1 MTIIPWIIAG
11 ALFLILLG
19 LIGFIAYK
27 SRKDKQLLDTAEY
40 KVKNIIETAKKE
52 AEQIRKAAEI
62 EVREM
67 KQQIREKVEKELEGK
82 RRHLEEL
89 ERKLDKK
96 EDILEQ
102 RSNYLDKK
110 DLELQQKEREI
121 KQLQETLT
129 KEKQEVDN
137 LIAQEMQKL
146 EQISGYTREEAKR
159 ELMRIL
165 EEEAK
170 KDIVKKLKKMEEE
183 AEFTAKNKAREIIS
197 LAIQKSASDYVSE
210 STVSVVDLPNDEMKG
225 RIIGREGRNIRA
237 IEKATGV
244 DLIIDDT
251 PEAVILSSFDPI
263 RREVARLALEKLI
276 ADGRIHPARI
286 EDVVEKVK
294 LELDAEIKK
303 EGENTVFEL
312 GIGDIHPKLIKLIG
326 RLKYRTSY
334 GQNILQH
341 SKEVAYIAAFM
352 AHELGANVKIAKR
365 AALLHDIGKAID
377 KEVEGTH
384 VEIGVDLLRR
394 FGESEEVIHA
404 VEAHHGDVEPKTV
417 EAVIVQ
423 SADAL
428 SAARPGARR
437 EILESY
443 IRRLE
448 KLEEIASSFEG
459 VQKSYAI
466 QAGRE
471 IRVIVNSDLVDDDK
485 IYWLSKEIA
494 KRIEEEL
501 DYPGQIKVT
510 IIRETRAVEYAR

>member
-27 SRKDKQLLDTAEY
+27 SKKDKQLLDTAEY

-67 KQQIREKVEKELEGK
+67 KQQIRERVEKELEGK
-82 RRHLEEL
+82 RKHLEDL

-121 KQLQETLT
+121 KQLQETLS
-129 KEKQEVDN
+129 KEKEEVQN
-137 LIAQEMQKL
+137 LIAKEMQKL
-146 EQISGYTREEAKR
+146 EQISGYSREEAKR
-159 ELMRIL
+159 ELMRLL

-170 KDIVKKLKKMEEE
+170 KDIVKKLRKMEEE

-312 GIGDIHPKLIKLIG
+312 GIGDLHPKLIKLIG